1 MTALAPATHT
11 STHTSTHT
19 AYVTSEDQLRA
30 VIGHP
35 IQRVV
40 DKVLP
45 RLAPLHQQ
53 WIAASPLCVVATSD
67 ADGRVDA
74 SPKGDPAGLAH
85 VLDESTVVLPERP
98 GNKRADG
105 YLNIL
110 ANPHVGL
117 LFLIPGRPDTL
128 RVNGTARLVRDAPW
142 FEDLVVKGHRPVLAL
157 EVHVEEAFFHCG
169 KAFLRSQAWKPETWN
184 PEAVPSRACIAQQL
198 ERPDESIEE
207 LERYYGDAYLAGLYP
222 TR

>member
-1 MTALAPATHT
+1 MTAVAPG
-11 STHTSTHT
+11 THT
-19 AYVTSEDQLRA
+19 AYLDSEDELRA

-45 RLAPLHQQ
+45 HLADLHRQ
-53 WIAASPLCVVATSD
+53 WIAAAPLCIVATSD

-85 VLDESTVVLPERP
+85 VLDASTVVLPERP

-142 FEDLVVKGHRPVLAL
+142 FDDLVVKTHRPVLAL

-222 TR
+222 TG

>member
-1 MTALAPATHT
+1 MTAVAPA
-11 STHTSTHT
+11 SQT
-19 AYVTSEDQLRA
+19 AYLDSADELRA

-40 DKVLP
+40 DKVRP
-45 RLAPLHQQ
+45 HLADLHRQ
-53 WIAASPLCVVATSD
+53 WIAASPLCIVATSD
-67 ADGRVDA
+67 AEGHVDA

-85 VLDESTVVLPERP
+85 VLDVSTVVLPERP

-142 FEDLVVKGHRPVLAL
+142 FDDLVVKGHRPVLAL
-157 EVHVEEAFFHCG
+157 EVQVEEAFFHCG

-184 PEAVPSRACIAQQL
+184 PEAVPSRAIAQQL
-198 ERPDESIEE
+198 ERPGESLEE

-222 TR
+222 TG

>member
-1 MTALAPATHT
+1 MTAVAPA
-11 STHTSTHT
+11 SQT
-19 AYVTSEDQLRA
+19 AYLDSADELRA
-30 VIGHP
+30 LFGHP

-40 DKVLP
+40 DKVRP
-45 RLAPLHQQ
+45 HLADLHRQ
-53 WIAASPLCVVATSD
+53 WIAASPLCIVATSD
-67 ADGRVDA
+67 AEGHVDA

-85 VLDESTVVLPERP
+85 VLDASTVVLPERP

-142 FEDLVVKGHRPVLAL
+142 FDDLVVKGHRPVLAL

-222 TR
+222 TG